1 MIANLLNTR
10 PPQRVFNLF
19 YITSPEGHVQKRE
32 VQTWLFLKKKFP
44 VSFKRICPIFLMFRM
59 ERGGQILSWN

>member
-1 MIANLLNTR
+1 MIANLLTTR
-10 PPQRVFNLF
+10 PSQRVFNLF

-32 VQTWLFLKKKFP
+32 VQTWLFFFKFP
-44 VSFKRICPIFLMFRM
+44 VSFKRICPIFLMLRM